1 MESTLDS
8 VIGYHLWH
16 CFGCLGVDIF
26 LQRTG
31 SKVWWGHVC
40 CINSTLVGVR
50 AQARLVRF
58 YFTQVGKIEFESIL
72 RD

>member
-8 VIGYHLWH
+8 FMGYHLWD

-26 LQRTG
+26 LQRT
-31 SKVWWGHVC
+31 SPKWWGHVWV
-40 CINSTLVGVR
+40 INSTLVGVR

-58 YFTQVGKIEFESIL
+58 YLTQVGKIEFESIV